1 MLNNCI
7 EKDVITIFDSQD
19 EISKLNKLVYFE
31 VIQLQIMARN
41 KSRPWLRNGKKVIVR
56 LALIDKLFI
65 FLR

>member
-41 KSRPWLRNGKKVIVR
+41 KSRTWLRNGEKVIVR
-56 LALIDKLFI
+56 LTLVDKLFI